1 MNLTHY
7 ASLNKLFNFFPGNK
21 HASMMLVSIK
31 GDNWKTSRNLV
42 TPMFTSSKL
51 KALMPLIHHCGKNF
65 TKYLGDFEGDHVDCK
80 EAMQRFTIEI
90 LGSLGCGV
98 TPNVL
103 NETNEFYDQVS
114 KKFHA

>member
-1 MNLTHY
+1 MPHLITC
-7 ASLNKLFNFFPGNK
+7 SIFFLGNK

-65 TKYLGDFEGDHVDCK
+65 TNYLGNFEGDHIDCK

-114 KKFHA
+114 KYFYV

>member
-1 MNLTHY
+1 M
-7 ASLNKLFNFFPGNK
+7 LF
-21 HASMMLVSIK
+21 AIK

-42 TPMFTSSKL
+42 SPMFTSSKL
-51 KALMPLIHHCGKNF
+51 KALMPLIHHCGENF
-65 TKYLGDFEGDHVDCK
+65 TKYLANVKEDHLDCK

-103 NETNEFYDQVS
+103 SETNEFYDQVS
-114 KKFHA
+114 KKFHV

>member
-1 MNLTHY
+1 
-7 ASLNKLFNFFPGNK
+7 
-21 HASMMLVSIK
+21 MMLVSIK

-42 TPMFTSSKL
+42 SPMFTSSKL

-65 TKYLGDFEGDHVDCK
+65 TKYLGNFEQDHLDCK

-114 KKFHA
+114 KYFYV